1 SLASPAAVGGEDA
14 TIGLVAEVGG
24 ITTSKTISIKTEG
37 HYGTFPSIFMTAP
50 GDIAVQGSIVLRS
63 SEPLDNGQLS
73 LTSDSGSVT
82 LGKTI
87 HMVGRGEGGQVLA
100 SAGKDI
106 TINGS
111 IAARSGPFYSRA
123 GIVQLFANGL
133 VDVTARKIDIS
144 ARPGAYSSSSDG
156 LN

>member
-1 SLASPAAVGGEDA
+1 
-14 TIGLVAEVGG
+14 
-24 ITTSKTISIKTEG
+24 
-37 HYGTFPSIFMTAP
+37 IFMTAP

-156 LN
+156 LNISACAVVLASKVITGPTVTNEIAYTDKLDLSGA